1 MINQWLTNGGHSWA
15 PFSPPPSTLLL
26 NLTSKSASECNEN
39 RESVSEKRKFK
50 TQRRWKRESETDGKR
65 FGGNGAAVRHLGPVA
80 AVCYRSGICESVN
93 SSQCTG
99 SPHGEYTQT
108 LLLWS
113 AAVAECTGIHTH
125 AKRIRC
131 VSLCVCVRLCVWS
144 MHSIDR
150 AQDPVFMVM
159 F

>member
-1 MINQWLTNGGHSWA
+1 MEVTVGLL
-15 PFSPPPSTLLL
+15 FLPPPSTLLL

-65 FGGNGAAVRHLGPVA
+65 FGGNGAAARHLGPVA

-131 VSLCVCVRLCVWS
+131 VSLCVCVCVCVCEACTASTEHRTQSLWS
-144 MHSIDR
+144 CFKDN
-150 AQDPVFMVM
+150 
-159 F
+159 